1 MKVQD
6 AMLAA
11 IAALCVATAPSP
23 SQAGLV
29 AKWNFDNYDPEN
41 PTSAAI
47 LAPTVGNFAAIPCTG
62 TTESTEVTDGTL
74 GPITVVGVGLS
85 EGDMALSIPKGA
97 HLKFPLPAGIVRD
110 KSWMLRIRFNLPSSS
125 PSTLNTL
132 VSGEYDGVGNGIWY
146 ISGNNLIQGN
156 EGLFGRSAEE
166 NVNSTGN
173 AGQQNSNG
181 WNAFRLVSKDVW
193 HSFTAHFAPD
203 GVSSTLDGY
212 RCVSLTS
219 KNDIR
224 SSNFT
229 GDGFVLC
236 AGNSSATIY
245 ISSVE
250 VWEDMPLYRDASG
263 AAYIPASSRTIFS
276 GISLEDLRDMYIS
289 VKGLGSWGPYARTMS
304 SWEHIVTS
312 DGDGNVTDLKI
323 DLRDRIGSG
332 AILCDFTD
340 AGLDVAGN
348 TLRMQWSLGWP
359 NPYFTADGG
368 FTSSAN
374 QQAAP
379 TSWNGNGYSAYNIY
393 ALPFRPLDGSLAWSM
408 QMGTGKFGNPVLS
421 IVGSNPTLTFDAAP
435 RADSLTLDC
444 GRGDGRAGVT
454 FAYASEDMKNM
465 ANLGGLNV
473 GDGVALTIPVGVSIP
488 GAVTLGRGAS
498 ILFDMGGL
506 AFFED
511 GQTLLVATGGI
522 ALPEGV
528 DVGEVASASRG
539 TVEFADDNTRLVY
552 KAPPA
557 NEPITAVWTGGGQR
571 ATVNDPL
578 NWTCW
583 NYRDEV
589 LEGAVP
595 SVFTTIT
602 VTGPTTFN
610 VPAGQ
615 TLLRKQLI
623 IGSCSLEAD
632 CDWSGIGAHPP
643 FVDNTEVDMNG
654 HNLTVGGL
662 NSDSTVTIKNEV
674 EGDPSEFCVF
684 ATEDTVNT
692 KVLIAGNV
700 KFVKDGNGAFSAAR
714 AQTYTGGSELRGG
727 TTRVSLNATQQTT
740 MGASGKGILVR
751 NATLELGGEVWYT
764 IYPIVLD
771 GGTILST
778 FSANLTTYGGG
789 AIFGRTTLLSD
800 STFLTTSTGNL
811 RLWTGHVLDL
821 GGHALDVDL
830 TDSGKFIIGSDAD
843 QNPTTTFTN
852 GTMNVS
858 NGTFFIYNGY
868 KGTVESRTARLRMNC
883 AMNIPSTCTFNV
895 GDYEALY
902 EGEVNSGTGEMNV
915 YGSFKPT
922 TDGFY
927 GCTLQNGSTLDLSGR
942 TGTWSTTSKFTTGSA
957 VVTFVEGAEVTVNL
971 AGRRDLSSM
980 LRNDQYI
987 VTWAEPPHFSVS
999 FKADDDTRS
1008 RALTVVRDEVGIKL
1022 ASTGIMILVR

>member
-1 MKVQD
+1 MNAKKLM
-6 AMLAA
+6 ALAA
-11 IAALCVATAPSP
+11 ICVAAASP
-23 SQAGLV
+23 SLAGLV
-29 AKWNFDNYDPEN
+29 ARWDFNNYDPSN

-47 LAPTVGNFAAIPCTG
+47 LAPTVGSLAAIPCTG
-62 TTESTEVTDGTL
+62 TTASTEVTDGTL
-74 GPITVVGVGLS
+74 GSITVVNTGLP
-85 EGDMALSIPKGA
+85 EGDYALSIPKGA
-97 HLKFPLPAGIVRD
+97 HLKVPLPSGIVHD
-110 KSWMLRIRFNLPSSS
+110 KSWSMRIRFYYPGTAK
-125 PSTLNTL
+125 TLNML
-132 VSGEYDGVGNGIWY
+132 VSGEYTGVGNGIWY
-146 ISGNNLIQGN
+146 VSGNNLIQGR
-156 EGLFGRSAEE
+156 EDLFGTSAEE
-166 NVNSTGN
+166 NQNTVGT
-173 AGQQNSNG
+173 AGVQKSNG
-181 WNAFRLVSKDVW
+181 WNAFRLVSRNAW
-193 HSFTAHFAPD
+193 HSLTAHYGPD
-203 GVSSTLDGY
+203 GTSSTLDGY
-212 RCVSLTS
+212 RCVSLAGKS
-219 KNDIR
+219 DIR
-224 SSNFT
+224 TQFT

-236 AGNSSATIY
+236 ASTASATTY

-250 VWEDMPLYRDASG
+250 VWEDTPVYRDTNG
-263 AAYIPASSRTIFS
+263 GAYIPTASRTVFA
-276 GISLEDLRDMYIS
+276 GCSLEALRDMYIS
-289 VKGLGSWGPYARTMS
+289 VKGLGAWLGYARTMS
-304 SWEHIVTS
+304 SWEHIVTT
-312 DGDGNVTDLKI
+312 DGEGNVTDLKI
-323 DLRDRIGSG
+323 DLRGKSAADG
-332 AILCDFTD
+332 ILCDFQNSGAD
-340 AGLDVAGN
+340 IVGN

-359 NPYFTADGG
+359 NHYFTSAGA
-368 FTSSAN
+368 FTSSES
-374 QQAAP
+374 QKAAG
-379 TSWNGNGYSAYNIY
+379 TAWNYDGYSAYNIY

-602 VTGPTTFN
+602 VTGATTFN

-615 TLLRKQLI
+615 TLTCKQLT

>member
-1 MKVQD
+1 MNAKKLM
-6 AMLAA
+6 ALAV
-11 IAALCVATAPSP
+11 ICVAAASP
-23 SQAGLV
+23 SLAGLV
-29 AKWNFDNYDPEN
+29 ARWDFNNYDPSN

-47 LAPTVGNFAAIPCTG
+47 LAPTVGTLSAIPCTG
-62 TTESTEVTDGTL
+62 TTASTEVTDGTL
-74 GPITVVGVGLS
+74 GSITVVNTGLP
-85 EGDMALSIPKGA
+85 EGDYALSIPKGA
-97 HLKFPLPAGIVRD
+97 HLKVPLPSGIVHD
-110 KSWMLRIRFNLPSSS
+110 KSWSMRIRFYYPGTAN
-125 PSTLNTL
+125 TLNML
-132 VSGEYDGVGNGIWY
+132 VSGEYTGVGNGIWY
-146 ISGNNLIQGN
+146 VSGNNLIQGR
-156 EGLFGRSAEE
+156 EDLFGTSAEE
-166 NVNSTGN
+166 NQNTVGT
-173 AGQQNSNG
+173 AGKQKSNG
-181 WNAFRLVSKDVW
+181 WNAFRLVSRNAW
-193 HSFTAHFAPD
+193 HSLTAHYGPD
-203 GVSSTLDGY
+203 GTSSTLDGY
-212 RCVSLTS
+212 RCVSLAGKS
-219 KNDIR
+219 DIR
-224 SSNFT
+224 TQFT

-236 AGNSSATIY
+236 ASTASATTY

-250 VWEDMPLYRDASG
+250 VWEDTPVYRDTNG
-263 AAYIPASSRTIFS
+263 GAYIPTASRTVFA
-276 GISLEDLRDMYIS
+276 GCSLEALRDMYIS
-289 VKGLGSWGPYARTMS
+289 VKGLGAWLGYARTMS
-304 SWEHIVTS
+304 SWEHIVTT
-312 DGDGNVTDLKI
+312 DGEGNVTDLKI
-323 DLRDRIGSG
+323 DLRGKSAADG
-332 AILCDFTD
+332 ILCDFQNSGAD
-340 AGLDVAGN
+340 IVGN

-359 NPYFTADGG
+359 NHYFTSAGA
-368 FTSSAN
+368 FTSSES
-374 QQAAP
+374 QKAAG
-379 TSWNGNGYSAYNIY
+379 TAWNYDGYSAYNIY
-393 ALPFRPLDGSLAWSM
+393 ALPFRPLDGSLNWSM
-408 QMGTGKFGNPVLS
+408 QMGYGKFGNPFFT
-421 IVGSNPTLTFDAAP
+421 IVGDNPTLTFDVAP
-435 RADSLTLDC
+435 QADSITLDC
-444 GRGDGRAGVT
+444 GRGDGKAGVT

-1008 RALTVVRDEVGIKL
+1008 RALTVVRDEGGIKL
-1022 ASTGIMILVR
+1022 ASTGIMILVK

>member
-1 MKVQD
+1 MNAKKLM
-6 AMLAA
+6 ALAV
-11 IAALCVATAPSP
+11 ICVAAASP
-23 SQAGLV
+23 SLAGLV
-29 AKWNFDNYDPEN
+29 ARWDFNNYDPSN

-47 LAPTVGNFAAIPCTG
+47 LAPTVGTLSAIPCTG
-62 TTESTEVTDGTL
+62 TTASTEVTDGTL
-74 GPITVVGVGLS
+74 GSITVVNTGLP
-85 EGDMALSIPKGA
+85 EGDYALSIPKGA
-97 HLKFPLPAGIVRD
+97 HLKVPLPSGIVHD
-110 KSWMLRIRFNLPSSS
+110 KSWSMRIRFYYPGTAN
-125 PSTLNTL
+125 TLNTL
-132 VSGEYDGVGNGIWY
+132 VSGEYTGVGNGIWY
-146 ISGNNLIQGN
+146 VSGNNLIQGS
-156 EGLFGRSAEE
+156 EGLFGTSAEE
-166 NVNSTGN
+166 NQNTVGT
-173 AGQQNSNG
+173 AGKQKSNG
-181 WNAFRLVSKDVW
+181 WNAFRLVSRNAW
-193 HSFTAHFAPD
+193 HSLTAHYGPD
-203 GVSSTLDGY
+203 GTSSTLDGY
-212 RCVSLTS
+212 RCVSLAGKS
-219 KNDIR
+219 DIR
-224 SSNFT
+224 TQFT

-236 AGNSSATIY
+236 ASTSSATTY

-250 VWEDMPLYRDASG
+250 VWEDTPVYRDTNG
-263 AAYIPASSRTIFS
+263 GAYIPTASRPVFA
-276 GISLEDLRDMYIS
+276 GCSLEVLRDMYIS
-289 VKGLGSWGPYARTMS
+289 VKGLGAWLGYARTMS
-304 SWEHIVTS
+304 SWEHIVTT
-312 DGDGNVTDLKI
+312 DGEGHVTDLKI
-323 DLRDRIGSG
+323 DLRGKSAADG
-332 AILCDFTD
+332 ILCDFQNSGAD
-340 AGLDVAGN
+340 IVGN

-359 NPYFTADGG
+359 NHYFTSAGA
-368 FTSSAN
+368 FTSSES
-374 QQAAP
+374 QKAAG
-379 TSWNGNGYSAYNIY
+379 TAWNYDGYSAYNIY

-539 TVEFADDNTRLVY
+539 TVEFADDNTRLVF

-602 VTGPTTFN
+602 VTGATTFN

-615 TLLRKQLI
+615 TLTCKQLI